1 MMLQGGMILARI
13 LIIDDDEYVR
23 DVLRQMLEREGYEV
37 DEACNGDDGVKIF
50 SEQRQ
55 DLVIT
60 DILMP
65 GMGGV
70 QTIMELRLLSPDV
83 KIIAISGG
91 DQIAPEYYLKMIK
104 NFDTLYEM
112 KKPIMREPLLQAV
125 RSIL

>member
-1 MMLQGGMILARI
+1 MILARI
-13 LIIDDDEYVR
+13 LIIDDDENVR
-23 DVLRQMLEREGYEV
+23 DVLRQMLEREGHEV
-37 DEACNGDDGVKIF
+37 DEADNGDDGVRFF

-70 QTIMELRLLSPDV
+70 QTIMELRLLSPEV

-91 DQIAPEYYLKMIK
+91 DQVAPEYYLKMIK

-112 KKPIMREPLLQAV
+112 KKPIMREPFLQAV

>member
-1 MMLQGGMILARI
+1 MARI

-112 KKPIMREPLLQAV
+112 KKPILREPLLQAV
-125 RSIL
+125 KSIL

>member
-1 MMLQGGMILARI
+1 MILARI

-23 DVLRQMLEREGYEV
+23 DVLRQMLEREGYQV

-112 KKPIMREPLLQAV
+112 KKPILREPLLQAV
-125 RSIL
+125 KSIL

>member
-1 MMLQGGMILARI
+1 MLQGGMIVARI

-37 DEACNGDDGVKIF
+37 DEACNGDDGVRIF
-50 SEQRQ
+50 SEKRQ

-112 KKPIMREPLLQAV
+112 KKPILREPLLQAV
-125 RSIL
+125 KSIL

>member
-1 MMLQGGMILARI
+1 MILARI
-13 LIIDDDEYVR
+13 LIIDDDNDVR

-37 DEACNGDDGVKIF
+37 DDACTGDDGVRIF
-50 SEQRQ
+50 NEQRQ

-70 QTIMELRLLSPDV
+70 QTIMELRLLAPDV

-104 NFDTLYEM
+104 NFGTLCEM

-125 RSIL
+125 KSIL

>member
-1 MMLQGGMILARI
+1 MNLARI

-23 DVLRQMLEREGYEV
+23 DVLRQMLERGGYEV
-37 DEACNGDDGVKIF
+37 DEACSGDDGVRIF

-70 QTIMELRLLSPDV
+70 QTIMELRLLSPEV

-125 RSIL
+125 KSIL

>member
-1 MMLQGGMILARI
+1 MFQGGMILARI
-13 LIIDDDEYVR
+13 LIIDDDNYVR

-37 DEACNGDDGVKIF
+37 DEACNGNDGVRLF

-112 KKPIMREPLLQAV
+112 KKPILREPLLQAV
-125 RSIL
+125 KSIL

>member
-1 MMLQGGMILARI
+1 MVQGGMNLARI

-37 DEACNGDDGVKIF
+37 DEACNGDDGVRIF

-70 QTIMELRLLSPDV
+70 QTIMELRLLSPEV

-112 KKPIMREPLLQAV
+112 KKPIMREPLLQAL

>member
-1 MMLQGGMILARI
+1 MILARI
-13 LIIDDDEYVR
+13 LIIDDDQYVR
-23 DVLRQMLEREGYEV
+23 DVLRQMLEPEGYEV
-37 DEACNGDDGVKIF
+37 DDACNGDDGVRIF

-70 QTIMELRLLSPDV
+70 HIIMELRLLSPDV

>member
-1 MMLQGGMILARI
+1 MILARI
-13 LIIDDDEYVR
+13 LIIDDDQYVR
-23 DVLRQMLEREGYEV
+23 DVLRHMLEPEGYEV
-37 DEACNGDDGVKIF
+37 DDACNGDDGVRIF

-70 QTIMELRLLSPDV
+70 QIIMELRLLSPDV
-83 KIIAISGG
+83 KIIAISSG

>member
-1 MMLQGGMILARI
+1 MFLRGHALARI
-13 LIIDDDEYVR
+13 LIIDDDNDVR

-125 RSIL
+125 KSIL

>member
-1 MMLQGGMILARI
+1 MVQGGMILARI

-37 DEACNGDDGVKIF
+37 DQACNGDDGVRIF
-50 SEQRQ
+50 SEHWQ

-104 NFDTLYEM
+104 NFDTLYET
-112 KKPIMREPLLQAV
+112 KKPILREPLLQAV
-125 RSIL
+125 KSIL

>member
-1 MMLQGGMILARI
+1 MILARI

-37 DEACNGDDGVKIF
+37 DEACNGDDGVRIF
-50 SEQRQ
+50 SEQGH

-112 KKPIMREPLLQAV
+112 KKPILREPLLQAV

>member
-1 MMLQGGMILARI
+1 MILARI
-13 LIIDDDEYVR
+13 LIIDDDQYVR
-23 DVLRQMLEREGYEV
+23 DVLRQMLEPEGYEV
-37 DEACNGDDGVKIF
+37 DDACNGDDGVRIF

-70 QTIMELRLLSPDV
+70 QIIMELRLLSPDV

-112 KKPIMREPLLQAV
+112 KKPIMRDPLLQAV

>member
-1 MMLQGGMILARI
+1 MSEGGHDLARI
-13 LIIDDDEYVR
+13 LIIDDDNSVR

-37 DEACNGDDGVKIF
+37 DEACNGDDGVRIF
-50 SEQRQ
+50 SEHRQ

-125 RSIL
+125 KSIL

>member
-1 MMLQGGMILARI
+1 MILARI
-13 LIIDDDEYVR
+13 LIIDDDQYVR
-23 DVLRQMLEREGYEV
+23 DVLRQMLEPEGYEV
-37 DEACNGDDGVKIF
+37 DDACNGDDGVRIF

-70 QTIMELRLLSPDV
+70 QIIMELRLLSPDV

>member
-1 MMLQGGMILARI
+1 MVLGGHDLARI
-13 LIIDDDEYVR
+13 LIIDDDNSVR

-37 DEACNGDDGVKIF
+37 DEACNGDDGVRIF
-50 SEQRQ
+50 NEHRQ

-125 RSIL
+125 KSIL

>member
-1 MMLQGGMILARI
+1 MLQGGMILARI

-37 DEACNGDDGVKIF
+37 DEACNGDDGVRFF

-112 KKPIMREPLLQAV
+112 KKPIMREPLLQA
-125 RSIL
+125 

>member
-1 MMLQGGMILARI
+1 MVLGGHDLARI
-13 LIIDDDEYVR
+13 LIIDDDTSVR

-37 DEACNGDDGVKIF
+37 DEACNGDDGVRIF
-50 SEQRQ
+50 NEHRQ

>member
-1 MMLQGGMILARI
+1 MVQGGMNLARI
-13 LIIDDDEYVR
+13 LIIDDDECVR

-37 DEACNGDDGVKIF
+37 DEACNGDDGVRIF

-70 QTIMELRLLSPDV
+70 QTIMELRLLSPDL

-91 DQIAPEYYLKMIK
+91 DQVAPEYYLKMIK

-125 RSIL
+125 KSIL